1 MNLSIIAPVP
11 GDSAPRLLCHTT
23 RSSDSDLLDDHGDSL
38 SHPYTHGG
46 KSQLHVFSATHLV
59 QQCRKNPGS
68 RAPYRVPERDC
79 FTIWIQSLV
88 VRVHPPL
95 VEHRQR
101 LGREG
106 LIELDQVDI
115 VQ

>member
-1 MNLSIIAPVP
+1 MNFSIIAPVF
-11 GDSAPRLLCHTT
+11 GDSAPRLLCHT
-23 RSSDSDLLDDHGDSL
+23 RRSDLLDDHSDSL

-46 KSQLHVFSATHLV
+46 KSQLHVISATHLV

-68 RAPYRVPERDC
+68 RAPYRVPERDRS
-79 FTIWIQSLV
+79 TIWIQSLV

-115 VQ
+115 V